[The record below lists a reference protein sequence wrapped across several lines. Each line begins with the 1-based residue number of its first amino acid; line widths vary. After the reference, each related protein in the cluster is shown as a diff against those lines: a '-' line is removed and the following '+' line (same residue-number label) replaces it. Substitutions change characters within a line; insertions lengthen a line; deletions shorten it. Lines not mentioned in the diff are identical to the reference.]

1 MIDMKTIF
9 FSKKMFIVIAL
20 LFVFTMSADSQNRIE
35 VFMSQMLKTE
45 SAYKEFIKEGKHKE
59 AIAPLT
65 KLINLLDTTTIYK
78 VINITEASLK
88 QTNSLYY
95 YDLACCY
102 AVAGQKKQAIL
113 ALEQAVKLG
122 YTNYD
127 NMLSDNDLVSLRNEK
142 KYNELLK
149 VVKERTPL
157 KRLKGSA
164 PYAKDTK
171 NENVMF
177 TYQSKDDYR
186 LHAVRDYLKL
196 DSVAGQGDELSKIIN
211 LLHFVHDNMPHD
223 GSHRAF
229 AEMDAIDLYNYCK
242 VSGRGVNCRQLAI
255 SLCEMY
261 LSIGIPARYVTCLP
275 ADPND
280 TECHV
285 INSVWSEQLQKWI
298 WIDPTNDAWVMD
310 ENGNLLSIAE
320 VRERMINDQPLVLCE
335 TANWNHR
342 EKQTKEGY
350 LYNYMSKNLYYFEC
364 NKHNQFNPESDYR
377 TKTAEYIY
385 LVPVGFA
392 DNKKGVVTTDSDL
405 FWAKPEMI
413 E

>member
-9 FSKKMFIVIAL
+9 FSKKMFIVITL

-59 AIAPLT
+59 AIVPLT
-65 KLINLLDTTTIYK
+65 TLINLLDTTTIYK

-102 AVAGQKKQAIL
+102 AVIGKKKQAIS
-113 ALEQAVKLG
+113 ALERAINLG
-122 YTNYD
+122 YTYYD

-186 LHAVRDYLKL
+186 LRAVRDYLKL
-196 DSVAGQGDELSKIIN
+196 DSVAGKGDELSKIIN

-242 VSGRGVNCRQLAI
+242 ASGRGVNCRQLAI

-261 LSIGIPARYVTCLP
+261 LSLGIPARYVTCLP

-320 VRERMINDQPLVLCE
+320 VRERMINEQPLVLCE

-405 FWAKPEMI
+405 FWAKPETI

>member
-1 MIDMKTIF
+1 MKTIF
-9 FSKKMFIVIAL
+9 FSKKMFIVITL

-65 KLINLLDTTTIYK
+65 TLINLIDTSTIYK
-78 VINITEASLK
+78 VINIPEASFK
-88 QTNSLYY
+88 QSNNLYY

-102 AVAGQKKQAIL
+102 AVIGKKKQAIS
-113 ALEQAVKLG
+113 ALERAINLG
-122 YTNYD
+122 YTYYD

-164 PYAKDTK
+164 SYAKDTK

-186 LHAVRDYLKL
+186 LRAVRDYLKL

-242 VSGRGVNCRQLAI
+242 ASGRGVNCRQLAI

-405 FWAKPEMI
+405 FWAKPETI

>member
-65 KLINLLDTTTIYK
+65 TLINLIDTSTIYK
-78 VINITEASLK
+78 VINIPEASFK
-88 QTNSLYY
+88 QSNNLYY

-102 AVAGQKKQAIL
+102 AVIGKKKQAIS
-113 ALEQAVKLG
+113 ALERAINLG
-122 YTNYD
+122 YTYYD

-186 LHAVRDYLKL
+186 LRAVRDYLKL

-242 VSGRGVNCRQLAI
+242 ASGRGVNCRQLAI

-405 FWAKPEMI
+405 FWAKPETI

>member
-1 MIDMKTIF
+1 MKTFF
-9 FSKKMFIVIAL
+9 FSKKMLIVIAL

-65 KLINLLDTTTIYK
+65 TLINLLDTTTIYK

-186 LHAVRDYLKL
+186 LRAVRDYLKL
-196 DSVAGQGDELSKIIN
+196 DSVAGKGDELSKIIN
-211 LLHFVHDNMPHD
+211 LFHFVHDNMPHD

-405 FWAKPEMI
+405 FWAKPETI

>member
-1 MIDMKTIF
+1 MKTNL

-59 AIAPLT
+59 AIAPLST
-65 KLINLLDTTTIYK
+65 LINLIDTSTIYK
-78 VINITEASLK
+78 VINIPEASFK
-88 QTNSLYY
+88 QSNNLYY

-102 AVAGQKKQAIL
+102 AVIGKKKQAIS
-113 ALEQAVKLG
+113 ALERAINLG
-122 YTNYD
+122 YTYYD

-242 VSGRGVNCRQLAI
+242 ASGRGVNCRQLAI

-285 INSVWSEQLQKWI
+285 INSVWSKQLQKWI

-320 VRERMINDQPLVLCE
+320 VRERMINEQPLVLCE

-342 EKQTKEGY
+342 EK
-350 LYNYMSKNLYYFEC
+350 
-364 NKHNQFNPESDYR
+364 
-377 TKTAEYIY
+377 
-385 LVPVGFA
+385 
-392 DNKKGVVTTDSDL
+392 
-405 FWAKPEMI
+405 
-413 E
+413 

>member
-1 MIDMKTIF
+1 MKTIF

-65 KLINLLDTTTIYK
+65 TLINLIDTSTIYK
-78 VINITEASLK
+78 VINIPEASFK
-88 QTNSLYY
+88 QSNNLYY

-102 AVAGQKKQAIL
+102 AVIGKKKQAIS
-113 ALEQAVKLG
+113 ALERAINLG
-122 YTNYD
+122 YTYYD

-186 LHAVRDYLKL
+186 LRAVRDYLKL

-242 VSGRGVNCRQLAI
+242 ASGRGVNCRQLAI

-405 FWAKPEMI
+405 FWAKPETI

>member
-1 MIDMKTIF
+1 MKTIF
-9 FSKKMFIVIAL
+9 FSKKMFIVITL

-65 KLINLLDTTTIYK
+65 TLINLLDTTTIYK

-102 AVAGQKKQAIL
+102 AVIGKKKQAIS
-113 ALEQAVKLG
+113 ALERAINLG
-122 YTNYD
+122 YTYYD

-149 VVKERTPL
+149 VVKERSPL

-242 VSGRGVNCRQLAI
+242 ASGRGVNCRQLAI

-405 FWAKPEMI
+405 FWAKPETI

>member
-1 MIDMKTIF
+1 MKTIF

-20 LFVFTMSADSQNRIE
+20 LFVFTMNADSQNRIE

-65 KLINLLDTTTIYK
+65 TLINLIDTSTIYK
-78 VINITEASLK
+78 VINIPEASFK
-88 QTNSLYY
+88 QSNNLYY

-102 AVAGQKKQAIL
+102 AVIGKKKQAIS
-113 ALEQAVKLG
+113 ALERAINLG
-122 YTNYD
+122 YTYYD

-186 LHAVRDYLKL
+186 LRAVRDYLKL

-242 VSGRGVNCRQLAI
+242 ASGRGVNCRQLAI

-405 FWAKPEMI
+405 FWAKPETI

>member
-102 AVAGQKKQAIL
+102 AVIGKKKQAIS
-113 ALEQAVKLG
+113 ALERAINLG
-122 YTNYD
+122 YTYYD

-186 LHAVRDYLKL
+186 LRAVRDYLKL

-242 VSGRGVNCRQLAI
+242 ASGRGVNCRQLAI

-261 LSIGIPARYVTCLP
+261 LSLGIPARYVTCLP

-405 FWAKPEMI
+405 FWAKPETI

>member
-1 MIDMKTIF
+1 MKTIF
-9 FSKKMFIVIAL
+9 FSKKMLIVIAL
-20 LFVFTMSADSQNRIE
+20 LFVFTMSADSQNRID

-65 KLINLLDTTTIYK
+65 TLINLLDTTTIYK

-102 AVAGQKKQAIL
+102 AVIGKKKQAIS
-113 ALEQAVKLG
+113 ALERAINLG
-122 YTNYD
+122 YTYYD

-242 VSGRGVNCRQLAI
+242 ASGRGVNCRQLAI

-405 FWAKPEMI
+405 FWAKPETI

>member
-1 MIDMKTIF
+1 MKTIF

-102 AVAGQKKQAIL
+102 AVAGKKKQAIL

-149 VVKERTPL
+149 VVKERSPL

-186 LHAVRDYLKL
+186 LRAVRDYLKL
-196 DSVAGQGDELSKIIN
+196 DSVAGKGDELSKIIN

-242 VSGRGVNCRQLAI
+242 ASGRGVNCRQLAI

-405 FWAKPEMI
+405 FWAKPETI

>member
-1 MIDMKTIF
+1 MKTNL

-59 AIAPLT
+59 AIAPLST
-65 KLINLLDTTTIYK
+65 LINLIDTSTIYK
-78 VINITEASLK
+78 VINIPEASFK
-88 QTNSLYY
+88 QSNNLYY

-102 AVAGQKKQAIL
+102 AVIGKKKQAIS
-113 ALEQAVKLG
+113 ALERAINLG
-122 YTNYD
+122 YTYYD

-186 LHAVRDYLKL
+186 LRAVRDYLKL

-242 VSGRGVNCRQLAI
+242 ASGRGVNCRQLAI

-320 VRERMINDQPLVLCE
+320 VRERMINEQPLVLCE

-342 EKQTKEGY
+342 ERQTKEGY
-350 LYNYMSKNLYYFEC
+350 LYNYMAKNLYYFEC

-377 TKTAEYIY
+377 ENTAEYIY

-392 DNKKGVVTTDSDL
+392 YNKKGVVTTDSDL
-405 FWAKPEMI
+405 FWAKPETM

>member
-1 MIDMKTIF
+1 MKAIF

-65 KLINLLDTTTIYK
+65 TLINLLDTTTIYK

-149 VVKERTPL
+149 VVKERSPL

-186 LHAVRDYLKL
+186 LRAVRDYLKL

-242 VSGRGVNCRQLAI
+242 ASGRGVNCRQLAI

-261 LSIGIPARYVTCLP
+261 LSLGIPARYVTCLP

-405 FWAKPEMI
+405 FWAKPETI

>member
-1 MIDMKTIF
+1 MKTNL

-20 LFVFTMSADSQNRIE
+20 LFVFTMNADSQNRIE

-65 KLINLLDTTTIYK
+65 TLINLIDTSTIYK
-78 VINITEASLK
+78 VINIPEASFK
-88 QTNSLYY
+88 QSNNLYY

-102 AVAGQKKQAIL
+102 AVIGKKKQAIS
-113 ALEQAVKLG
+113 ALERAINLG
-122 YTNYD
+122 YTYYD

-223 GSHRAF
+223 GSHSY
-229 AEMDAIDLYNYCK
+229 ITIVK
-242 VSGRGVNCRQLAI
+242 
-255 SLCEMY
+255 
-261 LSIGIPARYVTCLP
+261 
-275 ADPND
+275 
-280 TECHV
+280 
-285 INSVWSEQLQKWI
+285 
-298 WIDPTNDAWVMD
+298 
-310 ENGNLLSIAE
+310 
-320 VRERMINDQPLVLCE
+320 
-335 TANWNHR
+335 
-342 EKQTKEGY
+342 
-350 LYNYMSKNLYYFEC
+350 
-364 NKHNQFNPESDYR
+364 YR
-377 TKTAEYIY
+377 VEA
-385 LVPVGFA
+385 
-392 DNKKGVVTTDSDL
+392 
-405 FWAKPEMI
+405 
-413 E
+413 

>member
-1 MIDMKTIF
+1 MKTIF

-65 KLINLLDTTTIYK
+65 TLINLLDTTTIYK

-102 AVAGQKKQAIL
+102 AVIGKKKQAIS
-113 ALEQAVKLG
+113 ALERAINLG
-122 YTNYD
+122 YTYYD
-127 NMLSDNDLVSLRNEK
+127 NMLSDNDFVSLRNEK

-186 LHAVRDYLKL
+186 LRAVRDYLKL

-242 VSGRGVNCRQLAI
+242 ASGRGVNCRQLAI

-261 LSIGIPARYVTCLP
+261 LSLGIPARYVTCLP

-405 FWAKPEMI
+405 FWAKPETI

>member
-1 MIDMKTIF
+1 MKTIF
-9 FSKKMFIVIAL
+9 FSKKMFIVITL

-65 KLINLLDTTTIYK
+65 TLINLIDTSTIYK
-78 VINITEASLK
+78 VINIPEASFK
-88 QTNSLYY
+88 QSNNLYY

-102 AVAGQKKQAIL
+102 AVIGKKKLAIS
-113 ALEQAVKLG
+113 ALERAINLG
-122 YTNYD
+122 YTYYD

-186 LHAVRDYLKL
+186 LRAVRDYLKI

-242 VSGRGVNCRQLAI
+242 ASGRGVNCRQLAI

-405 FWAKPEMI
+405 FWAKPETI

>member
-9 FSKKMFIVIAL
+9 FSKKMFIVITL

-65 KLINLLDTTTIYK
+65 TLINLIDTSTIYK
-78 VINITEASLK
+78 VINIPEAGFK
-88 QTNSLYY
+88 QSNNLYY

-102 AVAGQKKQAIL
+102 AVIGKKKQAIS
-113 ALEQAVKLG
+113 ALERAINLG
-122 YTNYD
+122 YTYYD

-186 LHAVRDYLKL
+186 LRAVRDYLKL

-242 VSGRGVNCRQLAI
+242 ASGRGVNCRQLAI

-261 LSIGIPARYVTCLP
+261 LSLGIPARYVTCLP

-405 FWAKPEMI
+405 FWAKPETI

>member
-1 MIDMKTIF
+1 MKTIF

-20 LFVFTMSADSQNRIE
+20 LFVFTMNADSQNRIA
-35 VFMSQMLKTE
+35 VFQSQIIKAE
-45 SAYKEFIKEGKHKE
+45 STYIEFIKEGKHKE

-65 KLINLLDTTTIYK
+65 TLINLIDTSTIYK
-78 VINITEASLK
+78 VINIPEASFK
-88 QTNSLYY
+88 QSNNLYY

-102 AVAGQKKQAIL
+102 AVIGKKKQAIS
-113 ALEQAVKLG
+113 ALERAINLG
-122 YTNYD
+122 YTYYE

-242 VSGRGVNCRQLAI
+242 ASGRGVNCRQLAI

-285 INSVWSEQLQKWI
+285 INSVWSEQFQKWI

-405 FWAKPEMI
+405 FWAKPETI

>member
-1 MIDMKTIF
+1 MKTIF

-65 KLINLLDTTTIYK
+65 TLINLLDTTTIYK

-102 AVAGQKKQAIL
+102 AVIGKKKQAIS

-186 LHAVRDYLKL
+186 LRAVRDYLKL
-196 DSVAGQGDELSKIIN
+196 DSVAGKGDELSKIIN

-242 VSGRGVNCRQLAI
+242 ASGRGVNCRQLAI

-261 LSIGIPARYVTCLP
+261 LSLGIPARYVTCLP

-405 FWAKPEMI
+405 FWAKPETI

>member
-1 MIDMKTIF
+1 MKTNL

-20 LFVFTMSADSQNRIE
+20 LFVFTMNADSQNRIE

-65 KLINLLDTTTIYK
+65 TLINLIDTSTIYK
-78 VINITEASLK
+78 VINIPEASFK
-88 QTNSLYY
+88 QSNNLYY

-102 AVAGQKKQAIL
+102 AVIGKKKQAIS
-113 ALEQAVKLG
+113 ALERAINLG
-122 YTNYD
+122 YTYYD

-320 VRERMINDQPLVLCE
+320 VRERMINEQPLVLCE

-342 EKQTKEGY
+342 ERQTKEGY
-350 LYNYMSKNLYYFEC
+350 LYNYMAKNLYYFEC

-377 TKTAEYIY
+377 ENTAEYIY

-392 DNKKGVVTTDSDL
+392 YNKKGVVTTDSDL
-405 FWAKPEMI
+405 FWAKPETI

>member
-1 MIDMKTIF
+1 MKTNL

-59 AIAPLT
+59 AIAPLST
-65 KLINLLDTTTIYK
+65 LINLIDTSTIYK
-78 VINITEASLK
+78 VINIPEASFK
-88 QTNSLYY
+88 QSNNLYY

-102 AVAGQKKQAIL
+102 AVIGKKKQAIS
-113 ALEQAVKLG
+113 ALERAINLG
-122 YTNYD
+122 YTYYD

-242 VSGRGVNCRQLAI
+242 ASGRGVNCRQLAI

-285 INSVWSEQLQKWI
+285 INSVWSKQLQKWI

-320 VRERMINDQPLVLCE
+320 VRERMINEQPLVLCE

-405 FWAKPEMI
+405 FWAKPETI

>member
-1 MIDMKTIF
+1 MKTIF
-9 FSKKMFIVIAL
+9 FSKKMLIVIAL
-20 LFVFTMSADSQNRIE
+20 LFVFTMSADSQNRID

-65 KLINLLDTTTIYK
+65 TLINLLDTTTIYK

-102 AVAGQKKQAIL
+102 AVIGKKKQAIS
-113 ALEQAVKLG
+113 ALERAINLG
-122 YTNYD
+122 YTYYD

-242 VSGRGVNCRQLAI
+242 ASGRGVNCRQLAI

-261 LSIGIPARYVTCLP
+261 LSLGIPARYVTCLP

-405 FWAKPEMI
+405 FWAKPETI

>member
-1 MIDMKTIF
+1 MKTIF
-9 FSKKMFIVIAL
+9 FSKKMFIVITL

-65 KLINLLDTTTIYK
+65 TLINLIDTSTIYK
-78 VINITEASLK
+78 VINIPEASFK
-88 QTNSLYY
+88 QSNNLYY

-102 AVAGQKKQAIL
+102 AVIGKKKQAIS
-113 ALEQAVKLG
+113 ALERAINLG
-122 YTNYD
+122 YTYYD

-171 NENVMF
+171 NENVVF

-186 LHAVRDYLKL
+186 LRAVRDYLKL
-196 DSVAGQGDELSKIIN
+196 DSVAGKGDELSKIIN
-211 LLHFVHDNMPHD
+211 LLHYVHDNMPHD

-242 VSGRGVNCRQLAI
+242 TSGRGVNCRQLAI

-405 FWAKPEMI
+405 FWAKPETI

>member
-1 MIDMKTIF
+1 M
-9 FSKKMFIVIAL
+9 
-20 LFVFTMSADSQNRIE
+20 
-35 VFMSQMLKTE
+35 
-45 SAYKEFIKEGKHKE
+45 
-59 AIAPLT
+59 
-65 KLINLLDTTTIYK
+65 DTTTIYK

-186 LHAVRDYLKL
+186 LRAVRDYLKL
-196 DSVAGQGDELSKIIN
+196 DSVAGKGDELSKIIN

-242 VSGRGVNCRQLAI
+242 ASGRGVNCRQLAI

-261 LSIGIPARYVTCLP
+261 LSLGIPARYVTCLP

>member
-1 MIDMKTIF
+1 MKTIF

-65 KLINLLDTTTIYK
+65 TLINLLDTTTIYK

-186 LHAVRDYLKL
+186 LRAVRDYLKL
-196 DSVAGQGDELSKIIN
+196 DSVAGKGDELSKIIN

-242 VSGRGVNCRQLAI
+242 ASGRGVNCRQLAI

-261 LSIGIPARYVTCLP
+261 LSLGIPARYVTCLP

-405 FWAKPEMI
+405 FWAKPETI